1 MFRVTKF
8 RLAWKFGFKY
18 KLSDDERCSLVQ
30 WLVQRINEDKT
41 LLKKMRSGVRYYYDY
56 FNFRV

>member
-41 LLKKMRSGVRYYYDY
+41 LLKKVR
-56 FNFRV
+56 